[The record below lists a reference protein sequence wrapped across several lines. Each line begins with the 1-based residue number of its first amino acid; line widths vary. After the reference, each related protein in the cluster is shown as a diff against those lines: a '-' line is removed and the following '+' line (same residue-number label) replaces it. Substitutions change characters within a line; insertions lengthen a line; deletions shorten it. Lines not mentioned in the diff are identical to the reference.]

1 MPVVT
6 GSDATFAVANVICDV
21 KKDIIATI
29 ERNSYKKETK
39 NNVSDKAFNGFFVR
53 NGENIGTLSAFYQRE
68 DSLFNVYWLRLEKAS
83 QYTVEVY
90 KSYGGELYH
99 LRNYPSDRNEGFV
112 IIDGLVGHGYIFRV
126 LAEDRNGQVLARVAV
141 R

>member
-39 NNVSDKAFNGFFVR
+39 NNVSDKAFNDFFVR

-99 LRNYPSDRNEGFV
+99 LRNYPADRNEGFV